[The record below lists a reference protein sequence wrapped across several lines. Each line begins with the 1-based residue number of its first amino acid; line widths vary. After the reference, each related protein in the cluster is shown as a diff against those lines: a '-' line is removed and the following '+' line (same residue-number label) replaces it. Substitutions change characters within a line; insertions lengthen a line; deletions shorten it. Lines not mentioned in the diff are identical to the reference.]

1 DEKVKIWD
9 VATGKCLRTMAS
21 HSEPVTAAAFN
32 ADGTGVVSGSADGLI
47 RLWDSSTGACLKTI
61 FAEGNPSVS
70 FSTFSP
76 NGKYV
81 LAGTLDDSLRLWQI
95 GHDTKCV
102 KTYKGHVNRRYS
114 VTACFDGNKRVVSG

>member
-1 DEKVKIWD
+1 
-9 VATGKCLRTMAS
+9 
-21 HSEPVTAAAFN
+21 
-32 ADGTGVVSGSADGLI
+32 

-114 VTACFDGNKRVVSG
+114 VTACFDGNKRVVSGSEDGSIYIWDINSSKSVVQRLQGHSGEVL